1 MKLHASYKPFYHC
14 GLVEIIISWM
24 LNTDER
30 LFTITSAKKKDFIK
44 GTSPNFLSI
53 YYNLPFV
60 YMNTFSCQLG
70 MWTFPLS
77 PSMHMSLLSKKYS
90 LFNPKCSLH
99 PEVHCLTVF
108 LQRHCRRNNKVQIHY
123 YTFRCCSGINV
134 MAKKSWSI
142 HEFKYFSYKLCKYN
156 D

>member
-14 GLVEIIISWM
+14 GFVEIIISWV

-30 LFTITSAKKKDFIK
+30 LFTITFAKREFYKR
-44 GTSPNFLSI
+44 L
-53 YYNLPFV
+53 LPKFSC
-60 YMNTFSCQLG
+60 NTLQFTTCLCNIFSCQLR
-70 MWTFPLS
+70 MCTFPFS

-90 LFNPKCSLH
+90 FFNPKCSQH
-99 PEVHCLTVF
+99 PEVHCLRIF
-108 LQRHCRRNNKVQIHY
+108 LQGHCRRINKQQICY
-123 YTFRCCSGINV
+123 YTFRFCSGINV
-134 MAKKSWSI
+134 ISKKSWSI

>member
-14 GLVEIIISWM
+14 GFVEVIISWV
-24 LNTDER
+24 LNTHER
-30 LFTITSAKKKDFIK
+30 LFTTTSAKKGFYKRHCL
-44 GTSPNFLSI
+44 NFFFYYIAIYHLFMSTFFHVSLDVYLSI
-53 YYNLPFV
+53 
-60 YMNTFSCQLG
+60 
-70 MWTFPLS
+70 

-90 LFNPKCSLH
+90 FLNPKCSLH

-108 LQRHCRRNNKVQIHY
+108 IQGHCRKISKLQIY

-142 HEFKYFSYKLCKYN
+142 REFKYFSYKLCKYN